1 MKKIF
6 LFNTAIL
13 ISVFTFFSCSKKSD
27 PVPQE
32 QELITTLQV
41 LVTDSNGVEKTFQYK
56 VINGFGSDSSVV
68 EIDTIKLKANTTY
81 AVVVKL
87 LNEKASPIEDITQE
101 VIAENTKHL
110 FLYNSTPST
119 GAGAIQSFDGNKDD
133 ANLPFNQTIKW
144 LTDQAGQGNMG
155 VYLIH
160 LPTVKNGT
168 TLEAVG
174 GTTDVEA
181 LFPVVLSN

>member
-1 MKKIF
+1 MKKLF
-6 LFNTAIL
+6 LFSTAIL
-13 ISVFTFFSCSKKSD
+13 ISVFTFISCSKKSD

-32 QELITTLQV
+32 QELITTLQ
-41 LVTDSNGVEKTFQYK
+41 LFVTDSNGVEKIFQYK

-81 AVVVKL
+81 SVVTKL
-87 LNEKASPIEDITQE
+87 LNEKVNPIEDVTQE
-101 VIAENTKHL
+101 VITENTKHL
-110 FLYNSTPST
+110 FLYNSIPAT
-119 GAGAIQSFDGNKDD
+119 GAGSIQSFDGNKDD

-144 LTDQAGQGNMG
+144 KTDLAGQGNMG

-160 LPTVKNGT
+160 LPAVKNGI

-181 LFPVVLSN
+181 IFPVVISN